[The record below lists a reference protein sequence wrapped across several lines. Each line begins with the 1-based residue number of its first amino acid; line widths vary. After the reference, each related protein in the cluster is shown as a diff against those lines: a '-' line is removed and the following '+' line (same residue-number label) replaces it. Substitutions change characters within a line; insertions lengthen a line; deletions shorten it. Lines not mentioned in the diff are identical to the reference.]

1 MKIKF
6 SLHALV
12 TAIASLMAIAAFAGT
27 DTILPDSDLGR
38 LQGRWTARAGA
49 RREVR
54 VILQIDGRKVDASIN
69 TPQGIRFRLRG
80 ELKLDESTSPRSL
93 DWVKFSGADQQEF
106 PDVLGIY
113 KINRETFTI
122 CNGGLNGPRPKEF
135 KSGEGLLSE
144 VIVFERERI
153 ASVAKE
159 KRTPQATR

>member
-1 MKIKF
+1 MKTKP
-6 SLHALV
+6 SLLALLS
-12 TAIASLMAIAAFAGT
+12 AIASLVSLAAVAGT
-27 DTILPDSDLGR
+27 ETISPDSDLGR

-49 RREVR
+49 RGEVR
-54 VILQIDGRKVDASIN
+54 VVLQIDGHKVDTSIN

-93 DWVKFSGADQQEF
+93 DWINFSGADQQEF
-106 PDVLGIY
+106 PNVLGIY

-135 KSGEGLLSE
+135 KSGEGVLAE

-153 ASVAKE
+153 ASATKE
-159 KRTPQATR
+159 KRTPQAVR

>member
-1 MKIKF
+1 MNTKS
-6 SLHALV
+6 SLLAFV
-12 TAIASLMAIAAFAGT
+12 SAIASLMSIAAFAGT
-27 DTILPDSDLGR
+27 ETISPDSDLGR

-49 RREVR
+49 RGEVR
-54 VILQIDGRKVDASIN
+54 VVLQIDGHKVDASIN

-113 KINRETFTI
+113 RINRETFTI
-122 CNGGLNGPRPKEF
+122 CNGALNGPRPKEF

-144 VIVFERERI
+144 VIAFERERI
-153 ASVAKE
+153 ASAAKE
-159 KRTPQATR
+159 KRIPQAAR